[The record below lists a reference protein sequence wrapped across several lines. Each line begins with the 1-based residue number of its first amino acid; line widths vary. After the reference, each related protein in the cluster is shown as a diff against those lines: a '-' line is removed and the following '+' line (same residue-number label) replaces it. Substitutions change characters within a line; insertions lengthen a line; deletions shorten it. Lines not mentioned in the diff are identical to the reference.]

1 MKEPLRILYLED
13 DPADV
18 ELVQAVLVDEGIAC
32 EVVQVETR
40 ADFIAV
46 LEQGGVDLILAD
58 YSLPSFDGISALAIA
73 NKAYSHIP
81 FIVVSG
87 VLGEELA
94 IETLKRGATD

>member
-13 DPADV
+13 DQADV

-46 LEQGGVDLILAD
+46 LEQG
-58 YSLPSFDGISALAIA
+58 
-73 NKAYSHIP
+73 
-81 FIVVSG
+81 
-87 VLGEELA
+87 EL
-94 IETLKRGATD
+94 T